1 MLLQGKTKEYK
12 NAASNLIDFCG
23 KGSAV
28 VQKKVEV
35 STTIE
40 NSSVFQ
46 SRTALSS
53 QLLNTTLALKSPSPV
68 KSAQVFLSKFHRFSW
83 GSDLAGATE
92 YFQYSKIDNSDL
104 KWVNNGGKAWNCVCP
119 WPNELVR
126 PPALWPMKCTCRYR
140 GLEFKCHFK
149 EEWWRLRLDFPN
161 CVETAK
167 DKFKFLSKKKC
178 HLIFNSTYEVC
189 IHVPFSFCLISFSQ

>member
-12 NAASNLIDFCG
+12 NAASNLIHFCG

-104 KWVNNGGKAWNCVCP
+104 KWVNNGEKHETVFVPDQMSLWGHQLYDP
-119 WPNELVR
+119 WSV
-126 PPALWPMKCTCRYR
+126 
-140 GLEFKCHFK
+140 HV
-149 EEWWRLRLDFPN
+149 DI
-161 CVETAK
+161 V
-167 DKFKFLSKKKC
+167 DLSLNVTSRK
-178 HLIFNSTYEVC
+178 SDEG
-189 IHVPFSFCLISFSQ
+189 